1 MRIPSLKAAT
11 AVLAAITLS
20 LPLWVAAAETAAP
33 SADAQPA
40 VWAPKELRFVY
51 LGFTARYSCDGLRDK
66 IRHVLGEL
74 GARTG
79 FEVDYSGCSSSF
91 GKPDPFPGVKIKM
104 QVLQPAG
111 ANDKDAEVVAV
122 HWRRVDLRLD
132 KDPVWEATDCE
143 LLEQIKQK
151 ILPLFTSRNV
161 DFGSN
166 CVPHQAYLGTHL
178 SADLL
183 VPDAKGDKT
192 AAAK

>member
-1 MRIPSLKAAT
+1 MRIPSLKAARQT
-11 AVLAAITLS
+11 VLAALALS

-33 SADAQPA
+33 AADARPA
-40 VWAPKELRFVY
+40 VWAPKELQFVY
-51 LGFTARYSCDGLRDK
+51 MGFTARYSCDGLRDK

-74 GARTG
+74 GARAG
-79 FEVDYSGCSSSF
+79 FEVDYSGCSTPF
-91 GKPDPFPGVKIKM
+91 GKPDPFPGVRIRM
-104 QVLQPAG
+104 HVLQPAG
-111 ANDKDAEVVAV
+111 DRDTDIVVAR
-122 HWRRVDLRLD
+122 WQRVDLRLN

-151 ILPLFTSRNV
+151 ILPLFTTRNV

-183 VPDAKGDKT
+183 VADAKGDK
-192 AAAK
+192 APAAK